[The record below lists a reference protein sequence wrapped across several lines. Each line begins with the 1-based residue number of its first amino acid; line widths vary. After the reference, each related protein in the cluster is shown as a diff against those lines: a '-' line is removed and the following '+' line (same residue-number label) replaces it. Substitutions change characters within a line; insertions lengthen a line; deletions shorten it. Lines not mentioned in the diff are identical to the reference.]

1 MNKKDL
7 IDLTSKIDKF
17 SCPHIINFHCHTK
30 FSDGSFDPEQLLD
43 QVFFNKLKFISITDH
58 HTIKAHDYI
67 EKNNILEKY
76 PNDSFKLIP
85 GIEINCL
92 LLGCLVHVVGLGI
105 NIKSNELTPYIQGES
120 PVGNDL
126 HIKSVT
132 NAIRLAG
139 GLSFLAHPARY
150 RIPFYKLIPEANKQ
164 GVDGIE
170 VWYDYELKERWQASY
185 FVCSEINKLTESLRM
200 LKSCGTDSHGYSLLG
215 R

>member
-7 IDLTSKIDKF
+7 IDLTSKIDKY

>member
-1 MNKKDL
+1 MNKKEL
-7 IDLTSKIDKF
+7 IEITAKIDKY

-30 FSDGSFDPEQLLD
+30 FSDGSLDPEQLLD

-105 NIKSNELTPYIQGES
+105 NIKSNQLTPYIQGES
-120 PVGNDL
+120 PLGNDL

-132 NAIRLAG
+132 KAIRLAG

>member
-1 MNKKDL
+1 MNKKEL

-67 EKNNILEKY
+67 EKDKILEKY

-105 NIKSNELTPYIQGES
+105 NIKSNQLTPYIQGES

-126 HIKSVT
+126 HIKAVT

-170 VWYDYELKERWQASY
+170 VWYDYELKETWQASY
-185 FVCSEINKLTESLRM
+185 FVCSEINKLTENFKM

>member
-1 MNKKDL
+1 MDKEEL
-7 IDLTSKIDKF
+7 INLTSKIDKY

-105 NIKSNELTPYIQGES
+105 NIKSNQLTPYIQGES
-120 PVGNDL
+120 PMGNDL

>member
-1 MNKKDL
+1 MDRQDL
-7 IDLTSKIDKF
+7 IKITTNINKE
-17 SCPHIINFHCHTK
+17 SCPGIINFHCHTK

-105 NIKSNELTPYIQGES
+105 NIKSNQLIPYTQGES

-170 VWYDYELKERWQASY
+170 VWYDYELNVRWQASE
-185 FVCSEINKLTESLRM
+185 FICSEINKLTESLKM
-200 LKSCGTDSHGYSLLG
+200 LKSCGTDTHGYSLLG

>member
-7 IDLTSKIDKF
+7 IDLTSKIDKY

-105 NIKSNELTPYIQGES
+105 NIKSNQLTPYIQGES

-185 FVCSEINKLTESLRM
+185 FVCSEINKLTESLKM

>member
-1 MNKKDL
+1 MYKR
-7 IDLTSKIDKF
+7 
-17 SCPHIINFHCHTK
+17 
-30 FSDGSFDPEQLLD
+30 Q
-43 QVFFNKLKFISITDH
+43 
-58 HTIKAHDYI
+58 IKAHDYI
-67 EKNNILEKY
+67 EKNSILEKY

-105 NIKSNELTPYIQGES
+105 NIKSNQLTPYIQGES

>member
-7 IDLTSKIDKF
+7 IDLTSKIDKY

-105 NIKSNELTPYIQGES
+105 NIKSNQLTPYIQGES

-170 VWYDYELKERWQASY
+170 VWYDYELKESWQASY
-185 FVCSEINKLTESLRM
+185 FVCSEINKLTESLKM

>member
-7 IDLTSKIDKF
+7 IDLTSKIDKY

-105 NIKSNELTPYIQGES
+105 NIKSNLLTPYIQGES
-120 PVGNDL
+120 AVGNDL

>member
-1 MNKKDL
+1 MNKKEL
-7 IDLTSKIDKF
+7 IDLTSKIDKY

-43 QVFFNKLKFISITDH
+43 QVFFNKLKFIAITDH

-67 EKNNILEKY
+67 QQNNILEKY
-76 PNDSFKLIP
+76 PKESFRLIP

-105 NIKSNELTPYIQGES
+105 DIKSNQLTPYIQGES
-120 PVGNDL
+120 AVGNDL
-126 HIKSVT
+126 HINSVT

-150 RIPFYKLIPEANKQ
+150 RIPFYKLIPEANKR

-185 FVCSEINKLTESLRM
+185 FVCSEINKLTDSLKM

>member
-1 MNKKDL
+1 MNKEEL
-7 IDLTSKIDKF
+7 IDLTSKIDKY

-105 NIKSNELTPYIQGES
+105 NIKSNQLTPYIQGES

-170 VWYDYELKERWQASY
+170 VWYDYELKESWQASY

>member
-1 MNKKDL
+1 MNKKEL
-7 IDLTSKIDKF
+7 IDLTSKIDKY

-30 FSDGSFDPEQLLD
+30 YSDGSFDPEQLLD

-105 NIKSNELTPYIQGES
+105 NIKSKQLTPYIQGES
-120 PVGNDL
+120 PIGNDL

-185 FVCSEINKLTESLRM
+185 FVCSEINKLTENLEM

>member
-1 MNKKDL
+1 MDKENLVKITKNINKY
-7 IDLTSKIDKF
+7 
-17 SCPHIINFHCHTK
+17 SCPHHINFHCHTK
-30 FSDGSFDPEQLLD
+30 FSDGSFDPEELLD
-43 QVFFNKLKFISITDH
+43 QVFYNKLKFISITDH

-67 EKNNILEKY
+67 EQNNILEKY

-105 NIKSNELTPYIQGES
+105 NIKSIHLRPYIKGES

-132 NAIRLAG
+132 KAIRLAG

-164 GVDGIE
+164 GVDGVE
-170 VWYDYELKERWQASY
+170 VWYDYELKEMWQASN
-185 FVCSEINKLTESLRM
+185 FVCSEINKLTESLEM
-200 LKSCGTDSHGYSLLG
+200 LKSCGTDSHGYSILG

>member
-1 MNKKDL
+1 MNKKEL
-7 IDLTSKIDKF
+7 IDLTSKIDKY

-43 QVFFNKLKFISITDH
+43 QVFYNKLKFISITDH

-105 NIKSNELTPYIQGES
+105 DIKSKHLTPYIQGES

-170 VWYDYELKERWQASY
+170 VWYDYELKERWKASY
-185 FVCSEINKLTESLRM
+185 FVCSEINKLTESLKM

>member
-1 MNKKDL
+1 MNKKEL
-7 IDLTSKIDKF
+7 IDLTSKIDKY

-105 NIKSNELTPYIQGES
+105 NIKSNQLTPYIQGES

>member
-1 MNKKDL
+1 MNKREL
-7 IDLTSKIDKF
+7 IDLTSKIDKY

-105 NIKSNELTPYIQGES
+105 NIKSNQLTPYIQGES

-164 GVDGIE
+164 GVDGVE

>member
-1 MNKKDL
+1 MNKKEL
-7 IDLTSKIDKF
+7 IDLTSKIDKY
-17 SCPHIINFHCHTK
+17 SCPHIINFHCHTN
-30 FSDGSFDPEQLLD
+30 FSDGSMSPEDLLD
-43 QVFFNKLKFISITDH
+43 QAFHNKLKYLSITDH

-105 NIKSNELTPYIQGES
+105 NIKSNQLSPYIKGES

>member
-1 MNKKDL
+1 MNKEEL
-7 IDLTSKIDKF
+7 IDLTSTIDKY

-105 NIKSNELTPYIQGES
+105 NIKSNQLTPYIQGES

>member
-1 MNKKDL
+1 MNKKNL
-7 IDLTSKIDKF
+7 IDLTSKIDKY

-43 QVFFNKLKFISITDH
+43 QVFYNKLKFISITDH

-105 NIKSNELTPYIQGES
+105 NIKSNQLTPYIQGES

-132 NAIRLAG
+132 NAIRLSG

>member
-7 IDLTSKIDKF
+7 IDLTSKIDKY

-105 NIKSNELTPYIQGES
+105 NIKSNQLTPYIQGES

>member
-7 IDLTSKIDKF
+7 INLTSKIDKY

-105 NIKSNELTPYIQGES
+105 NIKSNKLNPYIQGES

-164 GVDGIE
+164 GVDGVE

>member
-1 MNKKDL
+1 MNKKEL
-7 IDLTSKIDKF
+7 IDLTSTVDKN

-105 NIKSNELTPYIQGES
+105 NIKSNQLTPYIQGES

>member
-1 MNKKDL
+1 MDKLSLVKITKNINKD
-7 IDLTSKIDKF
+7 
-17 SCPHIINFHCHTK
+17 SCPKHINFHCHTK
-30 FSDGSFDPEQLLD
+30 FSDGSLDPEQLLD
-43 QVFFNKLKFISITDH
+43 QVFLNKIQFISITDH

-67 EKNNILEKY
+67 EQNNILKKY

-92 LLGCLVHVVGLGI
+92 LLGCLVHIVGLGI
-105 NIKSNELTPYIQGES
+105 NIKSKHLTPYIQGES

-150 RIPFYKLIPEANKQ
+150 RIPFYKLIPEANKK

-170 VWYDYELKERWQASY
+170 VWYDYELKETWKASN
-185 FVCSEINKLTESLRM
+185 FICSEINKLTESLEM

>member
-1 MNKKDL
+1 MDKKEL
-7 IDLTSKIDKF
+7 IDLTSKIDKY

-76 PNDSFKLIP
+76 PNDSFNLIP

-105 NIKSNELTPYIQGES
+105 NIKSKELSPYIQGDS

-185 FVCSEINKLTESLRM
+185 FVCSEINKLTENLKM
-200 LKSCGTDSHGYSLLG
+200 LKSCGTDSHGYSLFG

>member
-1 MNKKDL
+1 MNKEDL
-7 IDLTSKIDKF
+7 VKITSNVNKN
-17 SCPHIINFHCHTK
+17 SCPNNINFHCHTK
-30 FSDGSFDPEQLLD
+30 FSDGSLEPEQLLD
-43 QVFFNKLKFISITDH
+43 QVFVNKLKFISITDH
-58 HTIKAHDYI
+58 HTIKAHDFI
-67 EKNNILEKY
+67 EQNKILEKY
-76 PNDSFKLIP
+76 PDDSFKLIP

-92 LLGCLVHVVGLGI
+92 LLGCLVHIVGLGI
-105 NIKSNELTPYIQGES
+105 NIKSKDLTPYIQGKS
-120 PVGNDL
+120 PIGNDL

-132 NAIRLAG
+132 NAIRLSG

>member
-1 MNKKDL
+1 MNKREL
-7 IDLTSKIDKF
+7 IDLTSKIDKY

-105 NIKSNELTPYIQGES
+105 NIKSNQLTPYIQGES

-185 FVCSEINKLTESLRM
+185 FVCSEINKLTESLKM